1 MEVQAKM
8 KTCSGCG
15 QEYRDKWRDEDLVK
29 LSSEQ
34 TQQLWGRD
42 TDDDHL
48 CPTCVEDVDLRF

>member
-1 MEVQAKM
+1 M